1 VISEPAYFEFTDSTE
16 LLPVIYESVDGD
28 WQSQIQADVP
38 EGFVATPG
46 TMKMN
51 TSVTT
56 SQTDVA
62 QFTVVDVGSDW
73 SYTTVTHRLKHKG
86 KNMTIVH
93 KAKMSNKQPPKIK

>member
-1 VISEPAYFEFTDSTE
+1 
-16 LLPVIYESVDGD
+16 
-28 WQSQIQADVP
+28 
-38 EGFVATPG
+38 
-46 TMKMN
+46 MN

-93 KAKMSNKQPPKIK
+93 KAKMSNKQPPKIKQERSASHEHLPYSANRGPRSAVPDFSYRFHVIGYSRARQRWSRFL

>member
-1 VISEPAYFEFTDSTE
+1 MNQWMGTGSLRFRPMCQRAS
-16 LLPVIYESVDGD
+16 
-28 WQSQIQADVP
+28 
-38 EGFVATPG
+38 VATPG
-46 TMKMN
+46 TMN

>member
-1 VISEPAYFEFTDSTE
+1 MISEPAYFEFTDSTE

-46 TMKMN
+46 TMN

-56 SQTDVA
+56 SQTDVT
-62 QFTVVDVGSDW
+62 QFTVVDVGSDGAIRR
-73 SYTTVTHRLKHKG
+73 SPIGSSTRART
-86 KNMTIVH
+86 
-93 KAKMSNKQPPKIK
+93 